1 MENEKLKDELYLLT
15 LRVQYLEGLLKSLT
29 LNSKTTRTNF
39 QPPTAEQVAEYFLER
54 IPFASSEDALNFADV
69 FISHYTNTGWK
80 YGKNKMKD
88 WKAAMRSAWDLNKFV
103 TKNNNQNEQL
113 GRVQRSEL
121 QRWLNE

>member
-1 MENEKLKDELYLLT
+1 MNEQHLKQELESLH
-15 LRVQYLEGLLKSLT
+15 LRISALEELIS
-29 LNSKTTRTNF
+29 SMQIKTPRTTF
-39 QPPTAEQVAEYFLER
+39 TIPTSEQVAEYFLQR
-54 IPFASSEDALNFADV
+54 IPYACSNDALNFADV

-88 WKAAMRSAWDLNKFV
+88 WKAAMRSAWDLSKFV
-103 TKNNNQNEQL
+103 TIKNTNNEQL

>member
-1 MENEKLKDELYLLT
+1 MNEQQLKQELESLH
-15 LRVQYLEGLLKSLT
+15 LRISALEELIS
-29 LNSKTTRTNF
+29 SMQIKTPRTTF
-39 QPPTAEQVAEYFLER
+39 TIPTSEQVAEYFLQR
-54 IPFASSEDALNFADV
+54 IPYACSNDALNFADV

-88 WKAAMRSAWDLNKFV
+88 WKAAMRSAWDLSKFV
-103 TKNNNQNEQL
+103 TIKNTNNEQL

>member
-1 MENEKLKDELYLLT
+1 M
-15 LRVQYLEGLLKSLT
+15 
-29 LNSKTTRTNF
+29 
-39 QPPTAEQVAEYFLER
+39 VAEYFLER
-54 IPFASSEDALNFADV
+54 VQYACSEDALNFADV

-88 WKAAMRSAWDLNKFV
+88 WKAAMRSAWDLSKFV

>member
-1 MENEKLKDELYLLT
+1 MNEQQLKQEIESLRLRISAIEELI
-15 LRVQYLEGLLKSLT
+15 SL
-29 LNSKTTRTNF
+29 SHQKTPRTSF
-39 QPPTAEQVAEYFLER
+39 TIPTSEQVAEYFLQR
-54 IPFASSEDALNFADV
+54 IPSASSEDALNFADV

-88 WKAAMRSAWDLNKFV
+88 WKAAMRSAWDLSKFV

-121 QRWLNE
+121 QRWLDQ

>member
-1 MENEKLKDELYLLT
+1 MNEQQLKQEIESLRLRISAIEELIS
-15 LRVQYLEGLLKSLT
+15 SLHQ
-29 LNSKTTRTNF
+29 KTPRTNF
-39 QPPTAEQVAEYFLER
+39 TPPTSEQVAEYFLQR
-54 IPFASSEDALNFADV
+54 IPYACSEDALNFADV

>member
-1 MENEKLKDELYLLT
+1 MTQKELEEVLESINSRISALEEMISLLT
-15 LRVQYLEGLLKSLT
+15 PKP
-29 LNSKTTRTNF
+29 TRTTF
-39 QPPTAEQVAEYFLER
+39 QPPTAEEVAEYFLQR
-54 IPFASSEDALNFADV
+54 IPSASSEDALNFADV

-121 QRWLNE
+121 QRWLDE